1 MMQCGVVVVVV
12 WGIKCDHGC
21 NHGGRGSTPDAMA
34 ALFVFLM
41 NNSIVSEYQV
51 AKGVNCLHRMRED
64 MRLEVPAAPGML
76 DEFKSMAM
84 LSTHISYL
92 DTQKYPPAYILAY
105 VNK

>member
-1 MMQCGVVVVVV
+1 MRPRMQPWRTGF
-12 WGIKCDHGC
+12 HP
-21 NHGGRGSTPDAMA
+21 RPLA

-84 LSTHISYL
+84 LSTHIS
-92 DTQKYPPAYILAY
+92 
-105 VNK
+105 